1 MSQRTFLLACL
12 LPVLVFLALVAVGP
26 TAVALIDSLR
36 ELSLLVFGER
46 GKFIGLTNY
55 RELLSGDTKFYS
67 AILHTLFFVAI
78 VVPFEFVLGLA
89 VALWI
94 NRQFRGRRLVLTIIM
109 IPTMTAPVV
118 VGMMW
123 RFLLMP
129 SFGVITSYLNS
140 LGFFVETPIFSDG
153 TTAFVALMVIDIW
166 EWTPFVMLILL
177 AGLTAMP
184 RAPIEAATLDG
195 ASRWQILLHVELPL
209 LRPLIII
216 ALLLRSIDASKV
228 FDIVYILTGGGP
240 GNATEMV
247 STFAY
252 RTNFIIW
259 NMGYGAA
266 ICLVLAFMS
275 LVIAALFYKT
285 VTLQGTKASRV

>member
-12 LPVLVFLALVAVGP
+12 LPILVFLALVAIAP

-36 ELSLLVFGER
+36 ELSLTVFGER
-46 GKFIGLTNY
+46 GKFIGLANY

-67 AILHTLFFVAI
+67 AILHTLLFVAV
-78 VVPFEFVLGLA
+78 VVPFEFVFGLA

-94 NRQFRGRRLVLTIIM
+94 NRRFRGRRLVLTIIM

-118 VGMMW
+118 VGMIW

-129 SFGVITSYLNS
+129 NFGVITSYLNN
-140 LGFFVETPIFSDG
+140 LGFFVETPVFSDA
-153 TTAFVALMVIDIW
+153 TTAFAALMVIDIW

-184 RAPIEAATLDG
+184 KAPIEAAALDG
-195 ASRWQILLHVELPL
+195 ASRWQILRHVELPL
-209 LRPLIII
+209 LKPLIII

-228 FDIVYILTGGGP
+228 FDIVYVLTGGGP

-252 RTNFIIW
+252 RTSFITW
-259 NMGYGAA
+259 DLGYGAS

-275 LVIAALFYKT
+275 LVIAALFYKI
-285 VTLQGTKASRV
+285 VTLQDAKASRV

>member
-184 RAPIEAATLDG
+184 KAPIEAATLDG

-228 FDIVYILTGGGP
+228 FDIVYVLTGGGP

-247 STFAY
+247 STFAF

-266 ICLVLAFMS
+266 ICLVLAYMS